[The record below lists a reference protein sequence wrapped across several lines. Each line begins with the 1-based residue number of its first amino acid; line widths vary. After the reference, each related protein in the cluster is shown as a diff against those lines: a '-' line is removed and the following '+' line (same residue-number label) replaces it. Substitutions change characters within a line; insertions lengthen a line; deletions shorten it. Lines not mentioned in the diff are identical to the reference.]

1 MPRVPRWLG
10 ILRAGA
16 AAPRTTGEVDPL
28 VVARARQGDRTAFA
42 DIVRHYDTRLRALA
56 FRLLRDRDRMDDV
69 LQEAYV
75 KAYRGLPRFKGDSA
89 VGTWLYRITYN
100 ACMDDLRRRPAVAS
114 LSYDSESAASMVDP
128 KSGPADIVVERYDLA
143 VALDRLPPDQ
153 RAAVMLVD
161 AYGLDYADAAR
172 VLGVR
177 TGTIASR
184 LNRARSALRGA
195 LGGEADE
202 R

>member
-10 ILRAGA
+10 LLRA
-16 AAPRTTGEVDPL
+16 TTAGTVGEVDP
-28 VVARARQGDRTAFA
+28 VVVTRARAGDRPAFA
-42 DIVRHYDTRLRALA
+42 AIVRHYDARLRALA

-69 LQEAYV
+69 LQDVYV

-89 VGTWLYRITYN
+89 VGTWLYRIAYN
-100 ACMDDLRRRPAVAS
+100 ACMDDLRRRPAVAPV
-114 LSYDSESAASMVDP
+114 SYDADNVASVVDP
-128 KSGPADIVVERYDLA
+128 KAGPADIAVERYDLA

-161 AYGLDYADAAR
+161 AYGLGYAEAAD

-177 TGTIASR
+177 AGTIGSR
-184 LNRARSALRGA
+184 LNRARAALRDA
-195 LGGEADE
+195 LGGEEED
-202 R
+202 